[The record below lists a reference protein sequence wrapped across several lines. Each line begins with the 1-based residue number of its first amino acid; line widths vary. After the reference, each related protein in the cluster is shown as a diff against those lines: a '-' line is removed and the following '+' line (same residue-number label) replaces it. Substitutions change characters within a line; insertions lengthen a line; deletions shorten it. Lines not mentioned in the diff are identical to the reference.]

1 MISLQLN
8 CVRSHFKENN
18 NWPTCDY
25 SDLIKVGTK
34 CFMSNQKDLADGLGL
49 KEIGKKN
56 RMQRMME
63 VETRKLNYQNIQGE
77 IAAMRLL
84 NSKTNTYQ
92 SESAV
97 SMHEFN
103 TEEWQTMFDNA
114 TLTASPEKLLDHC
127 Q

>member
-1 MISLQLN
+1 
-8 CVRSHFKENN
+8 
-18 NWPTCDY
+18 
-25 SDLIKVGTK
+25 
-34 CFMSNQKDLADGLGL
+34 
-49 KEIGKKN
+49 
-56 RMQRMME
+56 MME

-92 SESAV
+92 SESAA
-97 SMHEFN
+97 SLHEFN